1 MSLSQMSI
9 GVSGLIMIWAV
20 ISGEYWVIPFALIG
34 VEVLTGFAGS
44 IMSYFV
50 H

>member
-9 GVSGLIMIWAV
+9 AVTGLIMIRAV
-20 ISGEYWVIPFALIG
+20 VSGEYWMIPFALIG
-34 VEVLTGFAGS
+34 VEILTGFAGS

-50 H
+50 N